1 MSLKLSKKKIKG
13 KSFNPIARIRNGKMS
28 KQLINHSIE
37 TGKGLESFKLE
48 EKNEKLIHL
57 PDFRDGI
64 YDKVLCSGVSGSGK
78 STFISNYIK
87 EYRRKYP
94 DTDVFIFSS
103 VKQDKALDGFDPI
116 RIDMDTYLEDPMTPE
131 DMEDSIVIFDDIST
145 IMDPRTRKAVCALQN
160 HIAETGRHF
169 GIVLLSTT
177 HILFNYGETKKMLN
191 EATLTVLFPAAGGRA
206 HIRRFLKETVGL
218 EKPLIEKFFE
228 MGKHSRYVCVKRQY
242 SPYFISEKE
251 IVLV

>member
-1 MSLKLSKKKIKG
+1 MSLKISKKKIKG
-13 KSFNPIARIRNGKMS
+13 KAFNAVARIRNGKMS
-28 KQLINHSIE
+28 KQMVNHSIE
-37 TGKGLESFKLE
+37 TGKGLDTFKLE
-48 EKNEKLIHL
+48 GKNEKLIPL

-64 YDKVLCSGVSGSGK
+64 YDKILCSGVSGSGK

-94 DTDVFIFSS
+94 DTDLFIFSS
-103 VKQDKALDGFDPI
+103 VKKDPALDLFDPI
-116 RIDMDTYLEDPMTPE
+116 RIDMDTYLEDPMVPE
-131 DMEDSIVIFDDIST
+131 DLEDSIVVFDDIAT

-160 HIAETGRHF
+160 NIAECGRHY

-191 EATLTVLFPAAGGRA
+191 ESTLTILFPAAGGRA
-206 HIRRFLKETVGL
+206 HIRRFLKETCGL

-228 MGKHSRYVCVKRQY
+228 MGKESRYVAVKRQY
-242 SPYFISEKE
+242 APYFISERE
-251 IVLV
+251 IVLI